1 MFNSFPKEDVTIE
14 KQDGSIVGPYKA
26 LFDKK
31 TIFPSIEIN
40 IDDGDILVRKL
51 PGGKTERY
59 VISDTNFSQGL
70 ARIPAHWT
78 CTTTKASI
86 ANSPKAA
93 PNIVIHSA
101 HGVQIGDNNTQ
112 NIINYIQALQEKIDL
127 SNAPEAEKAEAKSRL
142 ANFLGHPLVTTLLGV
157 GATAILGQ

>member
-1 MFNSFPKEDVTIE
+1 MFNSFPNEIVKIE

-26 LFDKK
+26 IFGKK
-31 TIFPSIEIN
+31 TTFTSVEID
-40 IDDGDILVRKL
+40 IDDGDILVRQL

-59 VISDTNFSQGL
+59 VISETTFDQGL
-70 ARIPAHWT
+70 ISIPPHWT

-86 ANSPKAA
+86 ANAPKAA

-112 NIINYIQALQEKIDL
+112 NIINYIQALQEKIDS
-127 SNAPEAEKAEAKSRL
+127 SNAPDKEKAEAKSRL
-142 ANFLGHPLVTTLLGV
+142 ANFLEHPLVTTLLGV
-157 GATAILGQ
+157 SATAILGL